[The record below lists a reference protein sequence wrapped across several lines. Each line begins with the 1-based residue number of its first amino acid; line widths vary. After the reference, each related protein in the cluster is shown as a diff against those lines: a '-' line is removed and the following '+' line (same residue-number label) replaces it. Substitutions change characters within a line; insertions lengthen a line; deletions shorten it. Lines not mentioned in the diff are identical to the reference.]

1 MVASPRRGPVRR
13 RADRVSIPFIAGQWS
28 LLMVSFN
35 TSKQAATGF
44 NPLHCGAVVASRP
57 RRERLPHAAPGF
69 NPLHC
74 GAVVAS
80 GGGAGEARRRAVSI
94 PFIAGQWSLR
104 PVRRRRLPAA
114 PEFQSPSLRGSGRF
128 FRYPAVRL
136 ETVVF
141 QSPSLRGSGRFPQPP
156 RSPYGGRGASFNPLH
171 CGAVVASC

>member
-1 MVASPRRGPVRR
+1 MEVVFF
-13 RADRVSIPFIAGQWS
+13 VSIPFIAGQWS
-28 LLMVSFN
+28 LRRMVGVAGSV
-35 TSKQAATGF
+35 
-44 NPLHCGAVVASRP
+44 GAR
-57 RRERLPHAAPGF
+57 F

>member
-1 MVASPRRGPVRR
+1 MVASVYT
-13 RADRVSIPFIAGQWS
+13 ASSHCSVIFVSIPFIAGQWS
-28 LLMVSFN
+28 LLNSAQTPSSWAEMFQSPSLRGSGRFN
-35 TSKQAATGF
+35 GRWF
-44 NPLHCGAVVASRP
+44 NLE
-57 RRERLPHAAPGF
+57 RRGK
-69 NPLHC
+69 
-74 GAVVAS
+74 
-80 GGGAGEARRRAVSI
+80 VSI